1 VKVFRSF
8 LFIAH
13 LALLFLLFG
22 VLLNAYI
29 PPKVFWGFNFLSLG
43 FPVMLAL
50 YILITFFWIFSWKKR
65 AFAFM
70 FLGLFFLNPAKRWL
84 NYSSEKKEIPNLKI
98 VTFNTK
104 GGKLGQKE
112 IQDYINEQ
120 KADIIFLQESGPDYE
135 LDNLKGEY
143 TLPVICFYSKY
154 KILARKNVFEQLS
167 DGDITSQCEQI
178 DLKING
184 KTYRV
189 FNVHLQ
195 SFGVVK
201 DMVKLDGNGNEDE
214 KKMKDLVKRLI
225 PTFKSHQEQVQL
237 IRKSIEQ
244 SPYPV
249 IVAGDFNAVPNSYEY
264 YHISDVLKDPFY
276 EVGKGS
282 GTSFHDFKYPLRID
296 YIFTSK
302 QIKSVSYKVDHSAKL
317 SDHYP
322 VIAEFIIN

>member
-1 VKVFRSF
+1 
-8 LFIAH
+8 
-13 LALLFLLFG
+13 
-22 VLLNAYI
+22 
-29 PPKVFWGFNFLSLG
+29 
-43 FPVMLAL
+43 M
-50 YILITFFWIFSWKKR
+50 LITFFWIFSWKKR
-65 AFAFM
+65 AFVFM
-70 FLGLFFLNPAKRWL
+70 LLGLLFLNPAKRWF
-84 NYSSEKKEIPNLKI
+84 NYSAEKKEIPNLKI
-98 VTFNTK
+98 VTFNVK
-104 GGKLGQKE
+104 GGKMGKDK
-112 IQDYINEQ
+112 IQDYINAQ
-120 KADIIFLQESGPDYE
+120 KADIVFLQESGPDYE
-135 LDNLKGEY
+135 LENLKGEY

-154 KILARKNVFEQLS
+154 KILGRKNIFEHFS

-178 DLKING
+178 DLEING
-184 KTYRV
+184 KTYRL

-201 DMVKLDGNGNEDE
+201 DMVKLDGNSNEDE

-225 PTFKSHQEQVQL
+225 PTFKSHQDQVQL
-237 IRKSIEQ
+237 IRNSIEE

-264 YHISDVLKDPFY
+264 YHISETLKDSFY

-296 YIFTSK
+296 YIFTSESI
-302 QIKSVSYKVDHSAKL
+302 QPVNYHVDHSAKL

>member
-1 VKVFRSF
+1 
-8 LFIAH
+8 
-13 LALLFLLFG
+13 
-22 VLLNAYI
+22 
-29 PPKVFWGFNFLSLG
+29 
-43 FPVMLAL
+43 MLAL
-50 YILITFFWIFSWKKR
+50 YILITFLWIFSWKKR

-84 NYSSEKKEIPNLKI
+84 NYSSEKKEIPNLK
-98 VTFNTK
+98 VMTFNIRAGT
-104 GGKLGQKE
+104 LGVEE
-112 IQDYINEQ
+112 IEKYIDDQNV
-120 KADIIFLQESGPDYE
+120 DIAFLQEAGP
-135 LDNLKGEY
+135 NLKLKNLHGEFSH
-143 TLPVICFYSKY
+143 PFICFYSKY
-154 KILARKNVFEQLS
+154 KVVNRKNVFEDLKN
-167 DGDITSQCEQI
+167 GDVTAQCEQI
-178 DLKING
+178 DVEIRGKI
-184 KTYRV
+184 YRV
-189 FNVHLQ
+189 FNVHLE
-195 SFGVVK
+195 SFGLVK
-201 DMVKLDGNGNEDE
+201 NMVKLEGNGSEDE
-214 KKMKDLVKRLI
+214 EKVKNVVKRLI
-225 PTFKSHQEQVQL
+225 PKFKSHQEQVQL

-276 EVGKGS
+276 EVGKGG